1 MRIKTFSGGIHPDDS
16 KRLTEHKII
25 ESPPLPQQ
33 VIIPLQQHIGAP
45 SDCIVEKG
53 QTVRSGQPLSKTS
66 KLISVPVHAS
76 VSGAV
81 KAIEPRPHPSG
92 FQSLCIIIENDGQD
106 TRWDGIQTE
115 PADWDPL
122 SPADLKNRIKSAGIS
137 GMGGAAFPTHV
148 KLSPPSDKKIDTL
161 LINGVECEPYLTADH
176 RLMLEKP
183 DQILQGIRILMKI
196 LRVKRA
202 IIGIERNKPDAIQLF
217 SKKTKK
223 YKTISVVSLRVKYPQ
238 GGEKQLIQ
246 AVLNRQVPSG
256 GLPMDVGCI
265 VHNVGT
271 AYAVYEAVVFNR
283 PLIERIVTVTG
294 SGITEPKNLSVRI
307 GTPFRHLIEF
317 CGGYTLSAAKLI
329 HGGPMMG
336 ISQVTDEVPVV
347 KGTSGILVL
356 DAGKSVTPQEKPC
369 ISCARCVDI
378 CPMKLLPNQIASFVE
393 YNRIQDAFAY
403 GLLNCIECGSCSYI
417 CPAKRYLVHYIK
429 YGKAR
434 FNAMRS
440 SA

>member
-1 MRIKTFSGGIHPDDS
+1 MRIKTFSGGVHPNDN
-16 KRLTEHKII
+16 KRLTEHKMI
-25 ESPPLPQQ
+25 ETPPLPEQ

-45 SDCIVEKG
+45 SECIVEKG
-53 QTVRSGQPLSKTS
+53 QTVQTGQPLSETS

-76 VSGAV
+76 VSGTV

-92 FQSLCIIIENDGQD
+92 FESLSIIIDSDGQD
-106 TRWDGIQTE
+106 TLWKGIHTT
-115 PADWDPL
+115 PVDFDPL
-122 SPADLKNRIKSAGIS
+122 SPDDLKKLIKSAGIS
-137 GMGGAAFPTHV
+137 GMGGASFPTHV

-161 LINGVECEPYLTADH
+161 LINGAECEPYLTADH
-176 RLMLEKP
+176 RLMLERP
-183 DQILQGIRILMKI
+183 DDILHGIRILMKI
-196 LRVKRA
+196 LRVKRT
-202 IIGIERNKPDAIQLF
+202 IIGIERNKSDAIQLL

-223 YKTISVVSLRVKYPQ
+223 YKTISVVSLPVKYPQ

-246 AVLNRQVPSG
+246 AVLNRQVPAG
-256 GLPMDVGCI
+256 GLPMDIGCV

-271 AYAVYEAVVFNR
+271 ACAVYEAVVFHR

-294 SGITEPKNLSVRI
+294 PGITEPKNLLVRI
-307 GTPFRHLIEF
+307 GTPFRRLIEF
-317 CGGYTLSAAKLI
+317 CGGYTPSAAKLI
-329 HGGPMMG
+329 QGGPMMG

-356 DAGKSVTPQEKPC
+356 DGARSLIPEEKPC

-378 CPMKLLPNQIASFVE
+378 CPMKLMPNHIAWFVE
-393 YNRIQDAFAY
+393 YGRIEEALDY
-403 GLLNCIECGSCSYI
+403 GLLDCIECGSCSYI

-434 FNAMRS
+434 YTAMRS